1 MASIPNITIIGAGR
15 LGGALAIALARK
27 NFIIENLAARNFEA
41 AEKIE
46 KLIEP
51 RPKIITE
58 NEFSEITSDVILI
71 TTQDS
76 EIEKV
81 ANRLAKTIN
90 NKPQIFHTSGS
101 LSSEILKDLKAV
113 GCPTGSIHPL
123 VSISD
128 ARLGAERFADAY
140 FCIEGDEDALVTA
153 KKIVEMLG
161 GKSFSI
167 AAEYKALYHASAVTA
182 CGHLVALVDAAIEM
196 LTGCGLNEKDAQK
209 ILLPLIGSTVG
220 NLEKQN
226 TAQAL
231 TGTFARADA
240 GTLDKHIKILRET
253 VSPEALE
260 IYLQLGMRSLQLAE
274 TRNANRENI
283 EKMRGQI
290 LLAKTNL
297 K

>member
-1 MASIPNITIIGAGR
+1 
-15 LGGALAIALARK
+15 
-27 NFIIENLAARNFEA
+27 
-41 AEKIE
+41 
-46 KLIEP
+46 
-51 RPKIITE
+51 
-58 NEFSEITSDVILI
+58 
-71 TTQDS
+71 
-76 EIEKV
+76 
-81 ANRLAKTIN
+81 
-90 NKPQIFHTSGS
+90 
-101 LSSEILKDLKAV
+101 
-113 GCPTGSIHPL
+113 
-123 VSISD
+123 
-128 ARLGAERFADAY
+128 
-140 FCIEGDEDALVTA
+140 
-153 KKIVEMLG
+153 MLG